1 MRKKCSLPSRNS
13 RPVTGTSLVE
23 GAYAV
28 LACADPDEKAHLAG
42 SVAEAWRAS
51 ALTLMPA
58 NGAMI
63 AMPDRPSR
71 PATPALLAP
80 RDMPRRTFKGTRGR
94 IALLHSLAH
103 IELNAIDLAFDL
115 VGRFAGADLPRAF
128 FDDWV
133 SVGNDEAR
141 HFAMLQTR
149 LAALGARYG
158 DLPAHDGLWQAATE
172 TRHDLMARLA
182 VVPLVLEARGLD
194 VTPGMIERLE
204 TSGDSESA
212 TVLKTIYRDEQDHVR
227 AGAIWFSHLCHAKG
241 LEPQETFQQ
250 LVRRHF
256 RGVLKPPFNEAAR
269 RAAGLTP
276 EFYEPLASRPDGEI
290 QTQRTPMVNSD

>member
-1 MRKKCSLPSRNS
+1 MPKRFSPPSRNFE
-13 RPVTGTSLVE
+13 RVTGASLVE
-23 GAYAV
+23 GAAAV
-28 LACADPDEKAHLAG
+28 LACADADEKAC
-42 SVAEAWRAS
+42 VARQVADAWRAS
-51 ALTLMPA
+51 ALTLLPA
-58 NGAMI
+58 DNAI
-63 AMPDRPSR
+63 AMPERPAR

-80 RDMPRRTFKGTRGR
+80 RNMPRRTFKGTRGR

-115 VGRFAGADLPRAF
+115 VGRFADAGLPRKF

-133 SVGNDEAR
+133 SVGDDEAR
-141 HFAMLQTR
+141 HFAMLQAR

-204 TSGDSESA
+204 AADDAESA
-212 TVLKTIYRDEQDHVR
+212 AVLRAIYRDEQDHVR
-227 AGAIWFSHLCHAKG
+227 AGAVWFAHLCR
-241 LEPQETFQQ
+241 ERNIDPRDTFQM

-256 RGVLKPPFNEAAR
+256 RGTLKPPFNETAR
-269 RAAGLTP
+269 RAAGLEP
-276 EFYEPLASRPDGEI
+276 DFYGPLAEI
-290 QTQRTPMVNSD
+290 RSDEPSMVN